1 MIETDFPRGLRH
13 WMRVFGGF
21 LRLDFIQAISYP
33 LSFAMSQVAVLVP
46 VIIYFF
52 VAQLLVRPPSSVGGD
67 YFTYV
72 VIGLA
77 GFGILGGG
85 LRGFGSRLELALQQG
100 QFEAMLI
107 EPIKWRLLP
116 FAMTQWSLILGTIL
130 GLIVLAFG
138 GLLGAEY
145 ALAGIPSAMAIVA
158 LAMVASVA
166 IGALSASLLLLAK
179 RSRNVLALYTLAAS
193 ILSGVFFPVEMLP
206 EAVQKLS
213 WVIPHTYAINALR
226 GVLMAEPPQDAMS
239 LTTSL
244 IALLIFNVIVFPLA
258 IWLFGRSLEEGRKY
272 GMLGSY

>member
-1 MIETDFPRGLRH
+1 MIETDFPHGLRH

-46 VIIYFF
+46 VTIYYF
-52 VAQLLVRPPSSVGGD
+52 VAQLLVRPPSTVGGD

-145 ALAGIPSAMAIVA
+145 ELSGIPSATAIVA

-166 IGALSASLLLLAK
+166 IGGVIGQPVASRQEVEECLGPLHPGCIDSVRGL
-179 RSRNVLALYTLAAS
+179 
-193 ILSGVFFPVEMLP
+193 LSGRDAPRSGP
-206 EAVQKLS
+206 EALLGH
-213 WVIPHTYAINALR
+213 PPYLR
-226 GVLMAEPPQDAMS
+226 HKRTARRPDG
-239 LTTSL
+239 
-244 IALLIFNVIVFPLA
+244 
-258 IWLFGRSLEEGRKY
+258 
-272 GMLGSY
+272 

>member
-1 MIETDFPRGLRH
+1 MIETDFPHGLRH

-21 LRLDFIQAISYP
+21 LKLDFIQAITYP
-33 LSFAMSQVAVLVP
+33 LAFGMSQIAVLVP
-46 VIIYFF
+46 VVIYYF
-52 VAQLLVRPPSSVGGD
+52 VAQLLVRPPSTVGGD

-85 LRGFGSRLELALQQG
+85 LRGFGARLELALQQG

-130 GLIVLAFG
+130 GLVVLAFG

-145 ALAGIPSAMAIVA
+145 ELSGIPSGMLIVA
-158 LAMVASVA
+158 MAMVASIA

-179 RSRNVLALYTLAAS
+179 RSRTVLALYTLAAS
-193 ILSGVFFPVEMLP
+193 ILSGVFFPIEMLP

-226 GVLMAEPPQDAMS
+226 GVLMAEPPQNAMS
-239 LTTSL
+239 LSTSL
-244 IALLIFNVIVFPLA
+244 IALLVFNVIVFPLA

>member
-1 MIETDFPRGLRH
+1 MIETDFPHGLRH

-244 IALLIFNVIVFPLA
+244 IALIIFNVIVFPLA

>member
-1 MIETDFPRGLRH
+1 MIETDFPHGLRH

-239 LTTSL
+239 LTASL